1 MLALNLEDNLLKTK
15 ALEIL
20 QSKVVVVNTTTE
32 DIILEKNP
40 SAEILFVKLGHQ
52 ISATLLSKLPKLK
65 YIVCPT
71 TGLDH
76 IDLEYCEVKKIEVLS
91 VRGKEKFLSQITSTS
106 EIAWWHILELSRK
119 ANDFQ
124 NRVVEG
130 EWNRNQFVTESL
142 QDKVLGICGYGRLGK
157 QMATIGRAFGMKV
170 IVHDKQQNRVE
181 GIESTRTISELF
193 SLADVVTLHIEASN
207 ENRNFIDR
215 KLLNEISKPKFL
227 LVNTS
232 RGSIVDE
239 QAIVEALKAG
249 KIHGYGADV
258 LEAETRENY
267 DWLKMSKIWQAKKTK
282 KFNITLTP
290 HIGGATKD
298 SQFKVENEVVM
309 QLNNRLKI

>member
-1 MLALNLEDNLLKTK
+1 MLALNLEENLFKTK

-20 QSKVVVVNTTTE
+20 QSKVAVVNTTTA

-40 SAEILFVKLGHQ
+40 SAEILIVKLGHQ
-52 ISATLLSKLPKLK
+52 INETLLSKLPKLR

-76 IDLEYCEVKKIEVLS
+76 IDLEYCAEKKIEVLS
-91 VRGKEKFLSQITSTS
+91 VRGQEKFLSQITSTS
-106 EIAWWHILELSRK
+106 EIAWWHILELSRN

-124 NRVVEG
+124 NKVVEG

-170 IVHDKQQNRVE
+170 IVHDKQPNQVK
-181 GIESTRTISELF
+181 GIERTSTISELF
-193 SLADVVTLHIEASN
+193 NLADVVTLHIDASE
-207 ENRNFIDR
+207 ENKSLINR
-215 KLLNEISKPKFL
+215 KLINEISKPKFL

-239 QAIVEALKAG
+239 QAIVEALKTG

-258 LEAETRENY
+258 LDGETRENY
-267 DWLKMSKIWQAKKTK
+267 DWLEMSKIWQAKKTNE
-282 KFNITLTP
+282 FNITLTP

>member
-1 MLALNLEDNLLKTK
+1 MLALNLEGELFKTN

-20 QSKVVVVNTTTE
+20 QSKVTVINTTVK
-32 DIILEKNP
+32 DIILEKYP
-40 SAEILFVKLGHQ
+40 SAEILFVKLGHK
-52 ISATLLSKLPKLK
+52 ICASLLSKLPKLR
-65 YIVCPT
+65 YIVCPA

-76 IDLEYCEVKKIEVLS
+76 IDLEYCDAQKIEVLS
-91 VRGKEKFLSQITSTS
+91 VRGQEKFLSQITSTS

-124 NRVVEG
+124 NKVVEG

-170 IVHDKQQNRVE
+170 VVHDKLQSRVT
-181 GIESTRTISELF
+181 GIESTKTLSELF
-193 SLADVVTLHIEASN
+193 SIVDVLTLHIEASK
-207 ENRNFIDR
+207 ENKNLINRE
-215 KLLNEISKPKFL
+215 LLNQISKPKFL

-239 QAIVEALKAG
+239 QAIVEALEAG
-249 KIHGYGADV
+249 NIHGYGADV
-258 LEAETRENY
+258 LYEETRENY
-267 DWLKMSKIWQAKKTK
+267 DWLEKSKIWQAKKTK

-309 QLNNRLKI
+309 QLINRLKI

>member
-1 MLALNLEDNLLKTK
+1 MLALNLEEKLFNTK

-20 QSKVVVVNTTTE
+20 QSKVAIVNTTAA

-40 SAEILFVKLGHQ
+40 NAEILFVKLGHQ

-65 YIVCPT
+65 FIVCPT

-76 IDLEYCEVKKIEVLS
+76 IDLEYCEVNNIEVLS

-124 NRVVEG
+124 NKVEEG
-130 EWNRNQFVTESL
+130 EWNRNQIITESL

-170 IVHDKQQNRVE
+170 IVHDKLQSRVT
-181 GIESTRTISELF
+181 GIESTKTLSELF
-193 SLADVVTLHIEASN
+193 SVVDVLTLHIEASK
-207 ENRNFIDR
+207 ENKNLINRE
-215 KLLNEISKPKFL
+215 LLNQISKPKFL
-227 LVNTS
+227 LINTS

-239 QAIVEALKAG
+239 QAIVEALEAG
-249 KIHGYGADV
+249 NIHGYGADV
-258 LEAETRENY
+258 LYEETRENY
-267 DWLKMSKIWQAKKTK
+267 DWLEQNKIWQAKKTK

>member
-1 MLALNLEDNLLKTK
+1 MLALNLEENLFKTK

-20 QSKVVVVNTTTE
+20 QRKVAVVNTTTA

-40 SAEILFVKLGHQ
+40 SAEILIVKLGHQ
-52 ISATLLSKLPKLK
+52 INETLLSKLPKLR

-76 IDLEYCEVKKIEVLS
+76 IDLEYCAEKKIEVLS
-91 VRGKEKFLSQITSTS
+91 VRGQEKFLSQITSTS

-119 ANDFQ
+119 VNDFQ
-124 NRVVEG
+124 NKVIEG

-157 QMATIGRAFGMKV
+157 QMANIGRAFGMK
-170 IVHDKQQNRVE
+170 IIAHDKQPNRVK
-181 GIESTRTISELF
+181 GVESARTISELF
-193 SLADVVTLHIEASN
+193 NLADVVTLHIEASE
-207 ENRNFIDR
+207 ENKSLINR
-215 KLLNEISKPKFL
+215 KLINQISKPKFL

-239 QAIVEALKAG
+239 QAIVEALKTG

-258 LEAETRENY
+258 LDGETRENY
-267 DWLKMSKIWQAKKTK
+267 DWLEKSKIWQAKKTN

>member
-1 MLALNLEDNLLKTK
+1 MLALNLEGELFETN

-20 QSKVVVVNTTTE
+20 KSKVTVINTTVK
-32 DIILEKNP
+32 DIILEKYP
-40 SAEILFVKLGHQ
+40 SAEILFVKLGHK
-52 ISATLLSKLPKLK
+52 ICASLLSKLPKLR
-65 YIVCPT
+65 YIVCPA

-76 IDLEYCEVKKIEVLS
+76 IDLEYCDAQKIEVLS
-91 VRGKEKFLSQITSTS
+91 VRGQEKFLSQITSTS

-124 NRVVEG
+124 NKVVEG

-157 QMATIGRAFGMKV
+157 QMATIGSAFGMKV
-170 IVHDKQQNRVE
+170 VVHDKLQSRVT
-181 GIESTRTISELF
+181 GIESTKTLSELF
-193 SLADVVTLHIEASN
+193 SVVDVLTLHIEASK
-207 ENRNFIDR
+207 ENKNLINRE
-215 KLLNEISKPKFL
+215 LLNQISKPKFL
-227 LVNTS
+227 LINTS

-239 QAIVEALKAG
+239 QAIVEALEAG
-249 KIHGYGADV
+249 NIYGYGADV
-258 LEAETRENY
+258 LYEETRENY
-267 DWLKMSKIWQAKKTK
+267 DWLEQNKIWQAKKTK

-309 QLNNRLKI
+309 QLNNRLRI